1 MRFFL
6 FARIMSKITP
16 ELLKAIAPLSPTN
29 KRDRFVPFL
38 NEALPRYGIV
48 SEFQV
53 AAFLAT
59 ACFES
64 MYFQATK
71 EGHARVGSKA
81 RAYQDKYWST
91 GFYGRG
97 IFQTTHRANY
107 LKLGQT
113 LKASG
118 VVDNE
123 NLFVEHPELLE
134 QPKWAVES
142 ACVYWTDN
150 KLDRYARQGLKGFFA
165 LQGTV
170 NKGNPNKEALG
181 YPERLAIYETARRV
195 MPDDF
200 NLSNSAAAIPKN
212 DDANS
217 AESPVDLATGGKP
230 AVEQPPT
237 PPQEANQ
244 TIVSVPPVQ
253 TEPPDPG
260 IIGKIQTW
268 YAAAP
273 AFALSALGALWSW
286 LQGAAVEIIVAF
298 LIAAGIVAIVFI
310 ILNYRGR
317 QNEKQRLFDAEQRQ
331 KDRDFELTKIQLE
344 SAANP
349 MKQTVRLQPPPAV
362 IPNND
367 VPAEEKV

>member
-1 MRFFL
+1 
-6 FARIMSKITP
+6 MSKITP
-16 ELLKAIAPLSPTN
+16 ELLKAIAPHSPAN

-48 SEFQV
+48 SELQV

-71 EGHARVGSKA
+71 EGHARAGSKA
-81 RAYQDKYWST
+81 RAYQDKYWNT

-113 LKASG
+113 LKKSG

-123 NLFVEHPELLE
+123 TLFVEHPELLE
-134 QPKWAVES
+134 QPRWAVES

-150 KLDRYARQGLKGFFA
+150 KLDRYARLGLKGFFA

-170 NKGNPNKEALG
+170 NRGNPNKEALD
-181 YPERLAIYETARRV
+181 YPTRLAIYETARRV

-200 NLSNSAAAIPKN
+200 SLNSAAVSPKVEDKN
-212 DDANS
+212 TATQPAQANS
-217 AESPVDLATGGKP
+217 DPQP
-230 AVEQPPT
+230 QPPT
-237 PPQEANQ
+237 PPQEPNQ
-244 TIVSVPPVQ
+244 TIVNVPPVQ

-273 AFALSALGALWSW
+273 AFILSALGALWSW
-286 LQGAAVEIIVAF
+286 LQGAAAEIIVAF

-310 ILNYRGR
+310 ILNYRSR
-317 QNEKQRLFDAEQRQ
+317 QNDKQRLFEAEQKQ

-349 MKQTVRLQPPPAV
+349 NRQTVRLQPPPNL

-367 VPAEEKV
+367 APAEEKV